1 MNINRLKRVINS
13 MKEKNIYQ
21 FVITDR
27 MSIYYLTNIN
37 IHSGERFLGLYINQ
51 NNEVRL
57 INNQLFPLNNNDIDI
72 LYYSDTESAVKKL
85 SKFVRKDKNLG
96 IDKVMTSNFLL
107 EMMELNIAES
117 YLNASSCIDYVRMQ
131 KDEDEIKKMIKA
143 SEINDKSMNDII
155 NFAQAGMKEI
165 DVLEELKLIYKR
177 NGADDAGFSFEPI
190 IAFGANAANPHYST
204 GDTVIG
210 DKGCLVIDMGCIY
223 DGYCSDMTRT
233 IFFGEPNEE
242 AKNIYN
248 IVKTANE
255 RAIDK
260 VKEGLKFSDIDNE
273 ARSYITENGY
283 GEYFTHRTGH
293 CIGMDVH
300 EYGDVSSI
308 HHANLKEGMIF
319 SIEPGIYCKDKNIGV
334 RIEDLILV
342 TKDGHKNLNSFT
354 KEMIIK

>member
-1 MNINRLKRVINS
+1 MNINRLNRVIKS
-13 MKEKNIYQ
+13 MKDKNIYQ

-27 MSIYYLTNIN
+27 MSIYYLTGIN

-51 NNEVRL
+51 DNEIHL
-57 INNQLFPLNNNDIDI
+57 INNQLFPLNNDDIDI

-85 SKFVRKDKNLG
+85 SKFVHKDKNIG
-96 IDKVMTSNFLL
+96 IDKSMTSNFLL
-107 EMMELNIAES
+107 EMIEIDIAEN
-117 YLNASSCIDYVRMQ
+117 YINASPCIDYVRMQ
-131 KDEDEIKKMIKA
+131 KDEEEIKKMIKA

-155 NFAQAGMKEI
+155 NFAKVGMKEI
-165 DVLEELKLIYKR
+165 DVLEELKLIYRR
-177 NGADDAGFSFEPI
+177 NGADDSLFSFEPI
-190 IAFGANAANPHYST
+190 IAFRENAANPHYST
-204 GDTVIG
+204 GNTIIENN
-210 DKGCLVIDMGCIY
+210 GCLVIDMGCIY

-233 IFFGEPNEE
+233 IFFGNPDEE
-242 AKNIYN
+242 FKKIYD

-255 RAIDK
+255 RAINK
-260 VKEGLKFSDIDNE
+260 VSEKVKFSDIDNE

-283 GEYFTHRTGH
+283 GKYFTHRTGH

-308 HHANLKEGMIF
+308 HHAQLKEGMIF
-319 SIEPGIYCKDKNIGV
+319 SIEPGIYCHNKKIGV

-342 TKDGHKNLNSFT
+342 TKDGHENLNSFT

>member
-1 MNINRLKRVINS
+1 MNINRLKRVIDS

-51 NNEVRL
+51 DNEVHL
-57 INNQLFPLNNNDIDI
+57 INNYLFPLSNNDIDI
-72 LYYSDTESAVKKL
+72 LYYSDTESAVKKM
-85 SKFVRKDKNLG
+85 SKFVHKDKNIG
-96 IDKVMTSNFLL
+96 IDKSMTSNFLL
-107 EMMELNIAES
+107 EMMDIDIAAN
-117 YLNASSCIDYVRMQ
+117 YINASPCMDYVRMQ
-131 KDEDEIKKMIKA
+131 KDEDEIKKMMKA
-143 SEINDKSMNDII
+143 SEINDKSMKDII
-155 NFAQAGMKEI
+155 DFVKAGMKEI

-177 NGADDAGFSFEPI
+177 NGADVGFSFTPI
-190 IAFGANAANPHYST
+190 IAFGINAANPHYST
-204 GDTVIG
+204 GNTAIG
-210 DKGCLVIDMGCIY
+210 DNGCLVIDMGCMH

-233 IFFGEPNEE
+233 IFFGEPNDE
-242 AKNIYN
+242 AKKIYN

-255 RAIDK
+255 NAINK
-260 VKEGLKFSDIDNE
+260 VSEKVKFSDIDNE

-308 HHANLKEGMIF
+308 HHAQLKEGMIF
-319 SIEPGIYCKDKNIGV
+319 SIEPGVYCSDKKIGV
-334 RIEDLILV
+334 RIEDLVLV
-342 TKDGHKNLNSFT
+342 TKDGYKDLNSFT
-354 KEMIIK
+354 KEIIVK

>member
-1 MNINRLKRVINS
+1 MNINRLKRVIDS

-51 NNEVRL
+51 DNEVHL
-57 INNQLFPLNNNDIDI
+57 INNYLFPLSNNDIDI
-72 LYYSDTESAVKKL
+72 LYYSDTESAVKKM
-85 SKFVRKDKNLG
+85 SKFVHKDKNIG
-96 IDKVMTSNFLL
+96 IDKSMTSNFLL
-107 EMMELNIAES
+107 EMMDIDIAAN
-117 YLNASSCIDYVRMQ
+117 YINASPCMDYVRMQ
-131 KDEDEIKKMIKA
+131 KDEDEIKKMMEA
-143 SEINDKSMNDII
+143 SEINDKSMKDII
-155 NFAQAGMKEI
+155 DFVKAGMKEI

-177 NGADDAGFSFEPI
+177 NGADGGFSFTPI
-190 IAFGANAANPHYST
+190 IAFGINAANPHYST
-204 GDTVIG
+204 GNTAIG
-210 DKGCLVIDMGCIY
+210 DNGCLVIDMGCMH

-233 IFFGEPNEE
+233 IFFGEPNDE
-242 AKNIYN
+242 AKKIYN

-255 RAIDK
+255 NAINK
-260 VKEGLKFSDIDNE
+260 VSEKVKFSDIDNE

-308 HHANLKEGMIF
+308 HHAQLKEGMIF
-319 SIEPGIYCKDKNIGV
+319 SIEPGVYCSDKKIGV
-334 RIEDLILV
+334 RIEDLVLV
-342 TKDGHKNLNSFT
+342 TKDGYKDLNSFT
-354 KEMIIK
+354 KEIIVK

>member
-1 MNINRLKRVINS
+1 MNTNILNRVISS
-13 MKEKNIYQ
+13 MKEKDIYQ

-51 NNEVRL
+51 DNEVHL
-57 INNQLFPLNNNDIDI
+57 INNQLFPLNNKDIDI

-85 SKFVRKDKNLG
+85 SQFVHKDKNIG

-107 EMMELNIAES
+107 EMMELDIAKK
-117 YLNASSCIDYVRMQ
+117 YINASSCIDYVRMQ
-131 KDEDEIKKMIKA
+131 KDEEEIKKMIKA
-143 SEINDKSMNDII
+143 SEINDKSMKDII
-155 NFAQAGMKEI
+155 DFVRVGMKEL

-177 NGADDAGFSFEPI
+177 NGTDGGFSFTPI
-190 IAFGANAANPHYST
+190 IAFAENAANPHYST
-204 GDTVIG
+204 GNTVIG
-210 DKGCLVIDMGCIY
+210 DNGCLVIDMGCMH

-233 IFFGEPNEE
+233 IFFGEPNDE
-242 AKNIYN
+242 AKKIYN

-300 EYGDVSSI
+300 EYGDVSSV
-308 HHANLKEGMIF
+308 HHALLKEGMIF
-319 SIEPGIYCKDKNIGV
+319 SIEPGIYCADKNTGV